1 MASNVRTTAGST
13 IAISANQPASYD
25 ASGFGDLTFTTIS
38 DVTDLG
44 EFGRTYNLVT
54 HNPIA
59 DRRTVKRKGS
69 FNDGAVSMQL
79 GRDGTDA
86 GQQAGYDA
94 LDTDDSVSIEIT
106 LQSGT
111 KLYFTVQVMS
121 FTYNLG
127 NVDSITG
134 GSISMEIDN
143 DIVVVNTP

>member
-1 MASNVRTTAGST
+1 MASNVRTTAGAV
-13 IAISANQPASYD
+13 IAISATAPATYD
-25 ASGFGDLTFTTIS
+25 EAGFAALTYIPIS

-86 GQQAGYDA
+86 GQQAGYAA
-94 LDTDDSVSIEIT
+94 LDSDDSPAISLT
-106 LQSGT
+106 LQDGT
-111 KLYFTVQVMS
+111 ILYFTAQVMS

-134 GSISMEIDN
+134 GSMSLEIDN
-143 DIVVVNTP
+143 DILEVAVP